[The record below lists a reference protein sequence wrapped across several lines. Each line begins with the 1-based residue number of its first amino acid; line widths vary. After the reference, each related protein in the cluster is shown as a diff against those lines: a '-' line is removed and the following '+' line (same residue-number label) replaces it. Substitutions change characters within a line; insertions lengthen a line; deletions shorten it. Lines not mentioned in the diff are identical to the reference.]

1 MTDRKINPNLKIA
14 ECLIQVKVKF
24 SPSRQKIYLKS
35 LFHLNTIVDYDLST
49 GVIQGNINE
58 LLQTYFSDVKP

>member
-1 MTDRKINPNLKIA
+1 MPDSSKSQIFAKQTKKIFENIWIL
-14 ECLIQVKVKF
+14 
-24 SPSRQKIYLKS
+24 
-35 LFHLNTIVDYDLST
+35 VDYDLST